1 LPVESSDNSKLFIT
15 FAENNK
21 NKYSISIMLSTI
33 LLQAQTQGAGGS
45 MWSTILMF
53 ALLIVVFYFFLIRP
67 QSKRQKEVRKFQD
80 SLENGKSVIT
90 QGGIYGK
97 IKEVKDNYVI
107 LEIAEGVK
115 IKVNKN
121 MLFDATDPSSASS
134 NETAK

>member
-1 LPVESSDNSKLFIT
+1 
-15 FAENNK
+15 
-21 NKYSISIMLSTI
+21 MLSTI

-121 MLFDATDPSSASS
+121 MLFDATDPSSATS

>member
-1 LPVESSDNSKLFIT
+1 
-15 FAENNK
+15 
-21 NKYSISIMLSTI
+21 MLSTI

-107 LEIAEGVK
+107 LEIAEGIK